1 MLNALHPRSTSAP
14 PLHAAEAGFDL
25 GDPELAA
32 PTQEAVGFL
41 DEVDPVGAH
50 EGEAED
56 GDVDAG
62 VGEREVGDVGG
73 GDERVRGVQVE
84 AEEAEV
90 QLLRVGVEGLGEF
103 GVAAAEVGDGA
114 EAVCAGEG
122 G

>member
-1 MLNALHPRSTSAP
+1 MLDALRPRGGA
-14 PLHAAEAGFDL
+14 PLHAAEARFDL

-32 PTQEAVGFL
+32 PAQEAVSLF

-56 GDVDAG
+56 GDVDGG

-84 AEEAEV
+84 AEEVEV
-90 QLLRVGVEGLGEF
+90 KLRRVRGEGLGEF